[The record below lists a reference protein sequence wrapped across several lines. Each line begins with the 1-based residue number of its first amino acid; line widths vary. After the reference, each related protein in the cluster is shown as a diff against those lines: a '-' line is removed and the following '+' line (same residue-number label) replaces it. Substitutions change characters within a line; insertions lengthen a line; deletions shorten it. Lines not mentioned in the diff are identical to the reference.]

1 MVALGWRHYIA
12 DRMNIVDFFVCVAS
26 WAEMVAG
33 LVVEIDGGVEG
44 FVGMVGL
51 IRVFRV
57 FRIVGAFP
65 GLRVLLD
72 TAVESLVDVR
82 DFSVLVVTYI
92 TTCSLVSME
101 LYAYRVR
108 YNVSDNSPWDAGNG
122 DKILESYSPRLN
134 FDTFLN
140 SFVSNF
146 IILSV
151 DNWNE
156 VMHQTYRCTGSVFT
170 VLYFC
175 FLVFFGALIL

>member
-1 MVALGWRHYIA
+1 MISR
-12 DRMNIVDFFVCVAS
+12 
-26 WAEMVAG
+26 
-33 LVVEIDGGVEG
+33 LVVKIDGNVESV
-44 FVGMVGL
+44 VGMIRL
-51 IRVFRV
+51 IRVFRI
-57 FRIVGAFP
+57 FRIVNSFP
-65 GLRVLLD
+65 GLRSLLA
-72 TAVESLVDVR
+72 TAVESLIDVR
-82 DFSVLVVTYI
+82 DFSILIGTYVT
-92 TTCSLVSME
+92 TTSLISME

-108 YNVSDNSPWDAGNG
+108 YNVADDSPFRGG
-122 DKILESYSPRLN
+122 DGIGQTYSPRLN
-134 FDTFLN
+134 FDTFLD